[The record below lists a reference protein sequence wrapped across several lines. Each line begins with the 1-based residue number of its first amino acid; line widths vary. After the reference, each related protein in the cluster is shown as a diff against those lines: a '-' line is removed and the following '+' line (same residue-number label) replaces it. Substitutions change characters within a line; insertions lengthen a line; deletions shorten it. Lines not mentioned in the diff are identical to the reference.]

1 MNRTFSPRELLLS
14 TLGQAGCLIVLFVLH
29 SYLQMNLVLAASAVV
44 FVAIGQL
51 WWRKRTSV
59 TDEHALCFA
68 YILVW
73 AAAGVALGA
82 TSQWVEPIHFS
93 SWWLVGFVLGLL
105 FLTTR
110 AQRAKA

>member
-1 MNRTFSPRELLLS
+1 MNNAFSPRDVLLS
-14 TLGQAGCLIVLFVLH
+14 ILGQAGCLIILFVLH
-29 SYLQMNLVLAASAVV
+29 SYLGINLVLAASAIL

-51 WWRKRTSV
+51 WWRKRASLTI
-59 TDEHALCFA
+59 EHALCFA

-82 TSQWVEPIHFS
+82 TSQWVKPIHFS
-93 SWWLVGFVLGLL
+93 NWWLVGFVLGFL

-110 AQRAKA
+110 AQRAKK